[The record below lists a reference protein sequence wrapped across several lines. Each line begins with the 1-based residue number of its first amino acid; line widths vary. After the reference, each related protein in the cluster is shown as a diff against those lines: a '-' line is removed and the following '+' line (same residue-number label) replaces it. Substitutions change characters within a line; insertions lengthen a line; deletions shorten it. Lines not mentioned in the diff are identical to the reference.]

1 MDIAGRN
8 KAQDKDSKPES
19 RHYIS
24 VAQLKDIVLRLGLGM
39 TNEEIE
45 ILASGFASNGK
56 GSIDAKEFCEMIRS
70 LMYNLIGSHHAH
82 GERGGRG
89 GDYEEGSGSSG
100 SFFGRSSFGID
111 GGGLR
116 SSGNYDQRVAKE
128 QENTFLKE
136 FSRLLRDCCESIL
149 KYDRKYI
156 LGNSSDFY
164 RTLLKSF
171 IEIDYKGNGFIS
183 FSEFVIILKEMG
195 CLLSR
200 DEFKI
205 LAKPFIVENEED
217 EGEGSG
223 PYAESSYPS
232 SHLNHL
238 ESFRNVSL
246 TGTLSGKMK
255 HNSKFSQFLSSNG
268 LKHRV
273 SSSIKSDLLSLD
285 HIHDDSL
292 IYYSDFVSELVKLLE
307 QFIEKKGGLPVL
319 SASKLPWVIK
329 EFELVDLLLSQLESM
344 NAMNRRKT
352 LITLQY
358 ALENADINQV
368 KWIDLS
374 LFPLFS
380 YFPFMCFSFP
390 LFVLI
395 ALSFSFCC

>member
-1 MDIAGRN
+1 VVDIAGRN
-8 KAQDKDSKPES
+8 KAQDKDAKPES

-24 VAQLKDIVLRLGLGM
+24 VLQLKEIMLRLGLGM

-70 LMYNLIGSHHAH
+70 LVYNLIGSHHYH
-82 GERGGRG
+82 GDGRREE
-89 GDYEEGSGSSG
+89 DNEEGSN
-100 SFFGRSSFGID
+100 SFFGKSSSS
-111 GGGLR
+111 GGGGGFFGER
-116 SSGNYDQRVAKE
+116 STGYGGNYDQRISKE
-128 QENTFLKE
+128 QENIFLKE
-136 FSRLLRDCCESIL
+136 FHRLLRDCCESIL

-156 LGNSSDFY
+156 LGNSSDFH
-164 RTLLKSF
+164 RTLLKPF
-171 IEIDYKGNGFIS
+171 IEMDYKGSGFLS

-200 DEFKI
+200 DECKV
-205 LAKPFIVENEED
+205 LAKPFLVESNQTG
-217 EGEGSG
+217 EGEEEGEERVD

-238 ESFRNVSL
+238 ESFRNVQL

-255 HNSKFSQFLSSNG
+255 NDPKLSKFLSSHG
-268 LKHRV
+268 LKHRI
-273 SSSIKSDLLSLD
+273 SSSTKADQLSLD
-285 HIHDDSL
+285 RIHDDSL
-292 IYYSDFVSELVKLLE
+292 LYYSDFVSELVKLLE

-319 SASKLPWVIK
+319 TASKLPWVIK

-368 KWIDLS
+368 TS
-374 LFPLFS
+374 S
-380 YFPFMCFSFP
+380 
-390 LFVLI
+390 
-395 ALSFSFCC
+395 